1 MGHRSVIRYHFD
13 LYPRDDPKDG
23 TRLVRFTKLQSAE
36 YRGEANGTGAGRLSL
51 RADTADAGF
60 IDPAGLQYVRVVRE
74 DTVAVTEAVV
84 GGFFL
89 DSGDFEA
96 LSERGTRLLSFG
108 GAGTLSYL
116 ARSMMWSHVY
126 FSTYPGIFSADDPID
141 GVYSADQME
150 TTPRLGYIFWRWM
163 IQATLFRSGTTP
175 YTHRHFDGVQYTD
188 IHEDDRTANPLPA
201 LSLGFDGDD
210 DSDGNAWSNPFADF
224 EVPVGE
230 DMLSVARRCMEAGL
244 YVSMD
249 PDMFELD
256 AWDTEDHRR
265 TRTGA
270 SWGAAVVRFQ
280 APTGGD
286 ISTGNIKSDA
296 RRAISAYIQRSVML
310 AGDGNTYRRSST
322 GAGDIPWEGYYSSQS
337 DDDDFLER
345 VAAVQLRARADAGDT
360 VRLRIRLGTTPATG
374 YYLPFEHIR
383 LDDLVTVHTGSGQWD
398 FNEQNFPVAALT
410 IALRRGGDW
419 DCWVDLGTS
428 YSAAASKQFQA
439 ARVPSH
445 NHPPNPRLC
454 DPSTPCHS
462 LTTDQMTVATATNGD
477 LESGATNWSGGSASG
492 TYYHGGTGGYAVT
505 GAAAADVTYDFGSQ
519 SFEQGVRYVIDFWRR
534 MTVDHDETIVTF
546 GDEGGDEESTTYTG
560 VVGSDDPALWEEV
573 GTGADGQTWQRGRVC
588 WTPSATR
595 TSVRVR
601 IQATS
606 HGTSDFGFDDLALY
620 TAPSGLAG
628 TSPRAARCD
637 HNHLHN
643 SLEGRNSL
651 DAHTATAVS
660 IADAGGYFTSP
671 HAEGALQELGA
682 AASTPGVTSH
692 DDLTE
697 RDVDG
702 AHNQYAERGAG
713 LGLLVD
719 VVADAGSALDLD
731 LAYTHHRI
739 TLTEACVITL
749 PTFSAG
755 GLLREFSLQLT
766 GDFDVTIASEDGT
779 VTFVGVDDLTADG
792 NALRRLALDTTDGT
806 NWTAKYRDSA
816 PVAELV
822 YLPLT
827 TVVGGVPEL
836 VWDANHSLI
845 PTGSIPS

>member
-1 MGHRSVIRYHFD
+1 MIRYHFD

-36 YRGEANGTGAGRLSL
+36 YRGEANGTGAGRFAL
-51 RADTADAGF
+51 RADTTDAGF

-116 ARSMMWSHVY
+116 ARAMMWSHVY

-141 GVYSADQME
+141 GVYSAALME

-175 YTHRHFDGVQYTD
+175 YTHRHFDGVQATD

-230 DMLSVARRCMEAGL
+230 DMLSVAKRCMEAGL

-249 PDMFELD
+249 PDTFELN

-270 SWGAAVVRFQ
+270 SWGASVIRFQ

-374 YYLPFEHIR
+374 YYLPFEHIL

-410 IALRRGGDW
+410 IALRVGGDW
-419 DCWVDLGTS
+419 DCWADLGTS
-428 YSAAASKQFQA
+428 YSSAASKQFQA

-445 NHPPNPRLC
+445 NHPPKPRLC
-454 DPSTPCHS
+454 PIHRTYALSLAYASQQSNDLSFGYLDPDDGTTEVELWRESTDGGPYPVAITIPTPLTAEPVWYMKDHS
-462 LTTDQMTVATATNGD
+462 V
-477 LESGATNWSGGSASG
+477 SGGAHRWTTLDYEPDASAEPGVYIDHFRRDGDTLEWNDSG
-492 TYYHGGTGGYAVT
+492 DPTIPTDAPQNTEDTLFTDLV
-505 GAAAADVTYDFGSQ
+505 V
-519 SFEQGVRYVIDFWRR
+519 
-534 MTVDHDETIVTF
+534 ET
-546 GDEGGDEESTTYTG
+546 S
-560 VVGSDDPALWEEV
+560 
-573 GTGADGQTWQRGRVC
+573 
-588 WTPSATR
+588 WTASLLY
-595 TSVRVR
+595 
-601 IQATS
+601 
-606 HGTSDFGFDDLALY
+606 GTSTD
-620 TAPSGLAG
+620 
-628 TSPRAARCD
+628 AARCD
-637 HNHLHN
+637 HLHN
-643 SLEGRNSL
+643 IEDLL
-651 DAHTATAVS
+651 TIAT
-660 IADAGGYFTSP
+660 DTHLRLRPDGAGGVEWTDVPPAYP
-671 HAEGALQELGA
+671 VIDHGNMGASE
-682 AASTPGVTSH
+682 
-692 DDLTE
+692 
-697 RDVDG
+697 
-702 AHNQYAERGAG
+702 
-713 LGLLVD
+713 
-719 VVADAGSALDLD
+719 
-731 LAYTHHRI
+731 
-739 TLTEACVITL
+739 
-749 PTFSAG
+749 
-755 GLLREFSLQLT
+755 
-766 GDFDVTIASEDGT
+766 DFDVSAGSDHEGVLDDDTAITISGFVDGRAGWLTLAITGSGTNAWTWPAAMVWPGGEAPGAPADGET
-779 VTFVGVDDLTADG
+779 VTVTAFSYDGGTTIYGSYPGTGGGSERRILLADDRSTPFAFTDMLQMDDG
-792 NALRRLALDTTDGT
+792 SDFMWSD
-806 NWTAKYRDSA
+806 
-816 PVAELV
+816 
-822 YLPLT
+822 
-827 TVVGGVPEL
+827 
-836 VWDANHSLI
+836 
-845 PTGSIPS
+845 